1 VGFFDLYRSRMPQG
15 SEPEVD
21 GAEQENELEPLSKLT
36 LSEFWPPSPRVKPLL
51 IGMGFFML
59 NFLLLCIWAW
69 ALYVNR

>member
-1 VGFFDLYRSRMPQG
+1 MGFFDLYRSRKPEG
-15 SEPEVD
+15 AEPEVE
-21 GAEQENELEPLSKLT
+21 GAEQAEQLDPLPKLT